1 MALRLMDH
9 ILCRTPVFSR
19 DAAFNE
25 NWGGLKQ
32 LIREASPSLYE
43 IIANSDYDDP
53 VCTTGKVWFSLW
65 KYFNRAKFRPAPFGG
80 FAAITLLDQFA
91 GDLPLTLDSKIILH
105 ELIDWQ
111 EKDAILFASTPAAF
125 QANSSVYTVGNEIRY
140 IRFKEDQ
147 FEIYS
152 VEAFPELEAV
162 ADCCRI
168 QANRRDI
175 EEMLA
180 KRFGLSTSMANR
192 LILQLVDLQLLFPET
207 HPNITG
213 TDYFERINAKLISGS
228 RKYAITERRRISGQ
242 LDRHRLKHLPDLI
255 DFLANELPEEMNPA
269 LTGFLQAFV
278 KRFDQ
283 NAIPLAL
290 ALDPETG
297 VDYGGFASH
306 AENDVLATFAFGNEK
321 EKEQESWPFTALHKF
336 LLKRIMGGQTI
347 RLEEFS
353 TPAKKGKLLLPNSL
367 NIVLHFSGCNAVIE
381 NAGGCSANMLLGRF
395 TMGSESIENACLK
408 VASLEQE
415 ANPHVL
421 FFDVAYQAEKRVDN
435 VNRRKHL
442 YAAEL
447 PILSWS
453 THSSPIHFDDILVMV
468 RNDEVLLWSK
478 KLNKRLIPR
487 IASAYNYTRSDLAVY
502 RFLCD
507 LQHQNIRSDL
517 NFNLA
522 RFFPEMSHYPRVVY
536 KDIIVFPAR
545 WLIPA
550 AIADR
555 SRFASKGE
563 LADWLQREGIDF
575 LFRAGHADQTLIFD
589 PKSEADMN
597 AFLLFLKQH
606 PKQAI
611 YISEALAEPDNLVQ
625 DENGRAYISQFIVPY
640 YHGDTIY
647 RSYDFYGF
655 EQFSKP
661 FVNRRFPG
669 SDWLYFEI
677 YCHPMRSDQLLL
689 GKILTFV
696 KASKSKVNKWFF
708 IRYADPHPH
717 IRLRLQLKDPGLAH
731 SLTAE
736 LNTLM
741 ASECAAGLVSD
752 IQIKTYVR
760 ETERYGTGRIDLA
773 EHFFFLDSKLALS
786 TLNRAKT
793 DLRQYSLVL
802 ANMDRLTALFLPDI
816 SERIDFVRAIAS
828 NFTSELGI
836 SQENFKVL
844 NQNFK
849 SLEQDPTRGDKLLK
863 SKYSR
868 YEKVFLKLISQ
879 CKHKTER
886 NNLAADLIHMHVN
899 RNFHSA
905 QRLHEATLF
914 HYLLKMLTTRRALSA
929 YQSE

>member
-1 MALRLMDH
+1 MALKLMDH

-19 DAAFNE
+19 YAALNE
-25 NWGGLKQ
+25 NWVGLKQ

-43 IIANSDYDDP
+43 IVADSDYDDA

-91 GDLPLTLDSKIILH
+91 GDLPLTLDSKLIPH

-111 EKDAILFASTPAAF
+111 EKDAILFPSAPAMF
-125 QANSSVYTVGNEIRY
+125 QANSSIYTVGNEIRY
-140 IRFKEDQ
+140 IRFKDDQ

-152 VEAFPELEAV
+152 VEALPELEAV
-162 ADCCRI
+162 VDCCRI
-168 QANRRDI
+168 KANRRDI
-175 EEMLA
+175 EETLA
-180 KRFGLSTSMANR
+180 RFGRPASVTNL

-213 TDYFERINAKLISGS
+213 TDYFERINTKWISGF
-228 RKYAITERRRISGQ
+228 RKYTITERRRISGQ
-242 LDRHRLKHLPDLI
+242 LDLHPLKHLPDLVYL
-255 DFLANELPEEMNPA
+255 LANELPEETNTA
-269 LTGFLQAFV
+269 LAGFSQAFV
-278 KRFDQ
+278 KKFDQ

-297 VDYGGFASH
+297 IDYGGFADH
-306 AENDVLATFAFGNEK
+306 AENDVLATFTFGNEQ
-321 EKEQESWPFTALHKF
+321 EKQQEPWPFTALHKF
-336 LLKRIMGGQTI
+336 LLKRLAGGQTI

-353 TPAKKGKLLLPNSL
+353 GTAKRGKLLLPNSL
-367 NIVLHFSGCNAVIE
+367 NILLHFSGCNAVIE

-453 THSSPIHFDDILVMV
+453 AHSSPIHFDDILVMV
-468 RNDEVLLWSK
+468 RNNEVVLWSK
-478 KLNKRLIPR
+478 KLNKRIIPR

-517 NFNLA
+517 NFDLA

-536 KDIIVFPAR
+536 KDIIVSPAR

-550 AIADR
+550 AITDR
-555 SRFASKGE
+555 SRSASKEE
-563 LADWLQREGIDF
+563 LANWLQNEDIDF
-575 LFRAGHADQTLIFD
+575 LFRAGHADQTLVFD
-589 PKSEADMN
+589 PKSDADMD
-597 AFLLFLKQH
+597 AFLLFLKQYS
-606 PKQAI
+606 KQAV
-611 YISEALAEPDNLVQ
+611 YISEALVESDDLVQ
-625 DENGRAYISQFIVPY
+625 DENGHAFISQFIVPY
-640 YHGDTIY
+640 CHSDAIY
-647 RSYDFYGF
+647 RSYDFSF
-655 EQFSKP
+655 EQLCKP

-669 SDWLYFEI
+669 SEWLYFEI

-689 GKILTFV
+689 GKILTLIKV
-696 KASKSKVNKWFF
+696 SKSKVNKWFF

-731 SLTAE
+731 SLTTE
-736 LNTLM
+736 LNTLL
-741 ASECAAGLVSD
+741 AFECAAGLVSD
-752 IQIKTYVR
+752 IQIKTYMR
-760 ETERYGTGRIDLA
+760 ETERYGAGRIDLA
-773 EHFFFLDSKLALS
+773 EHFFFLDSKLALA
-786 TLNRAKT
+786 TLGRAKT
-793 DLRQYSLVL
+793 HLRRYNMVL

-816 SERIDFVRAIAS
+816 NERIDFVRAIAS
-828 NFTSELGI
+828 NFTSELDI

-849 SLEQDPTRGDKLLK
+849 SLDLPQKGGYTLLK
-863 SKYSR
+863 PKYSR

-879 CKHKTER
+879 CKHQTER
-886 NNLAADLIHMHVN
+886 NNMAADLIHMHIN

-929 YQSE
+929 YQAE